1 MSFENVKYL
10 KSELS
15 VLLDLVGILLPY
27 WIFQVWYW
35 EIGGVYLIIPF
46 LSFNLLETNSD
57 LHVV

>member
-15 VLLDLVGILLPY
+15 VLFDLVGILLPH

-46 LSFNLLETNSD
+46 LQSFGNQS
-57 LHVV
+57 